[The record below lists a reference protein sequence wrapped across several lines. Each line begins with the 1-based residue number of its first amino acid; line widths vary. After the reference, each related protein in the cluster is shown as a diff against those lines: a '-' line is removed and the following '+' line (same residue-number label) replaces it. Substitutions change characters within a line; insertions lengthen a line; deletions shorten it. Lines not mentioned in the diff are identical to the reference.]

1 MLLPVRDLWM
11 KKKLRIPGLPGLFI
25 AGHGLFYGIGLH
37 IHKNPEYSQD
47 FGKHGSM
54 QQCDCWD
61 PQDPLNPKM
70 IRYYVPCSGKFS
82 WGLKTRKTTPPHT
95 HHATARHSASL
106 SSRLHLQNIWGMFG
120 IHRPQRRQQNPQVP
134 EWSPPGSLLLHSG
147 LVTICYIPFCF

>member
-37 IHKNPEYSQD
+37 IHKNSEYSQD

-82 WGLKTRKTTPPHT
+82 WELKTRKTHT
-95 HHATARHSASL
+95 HTPHAML
-106 SSRLHLQNIWGMFG
+106 LQDT
-120 IHRPQRRQQNPQVP
+120 
-134 EWSPPGSLLLHSG
+134 LLLSPLGFIYRTFEECLEFIDHNEDNRILKFQSG
-147 LVTICYIPFCF
+147 LLLGLYSCIAVW